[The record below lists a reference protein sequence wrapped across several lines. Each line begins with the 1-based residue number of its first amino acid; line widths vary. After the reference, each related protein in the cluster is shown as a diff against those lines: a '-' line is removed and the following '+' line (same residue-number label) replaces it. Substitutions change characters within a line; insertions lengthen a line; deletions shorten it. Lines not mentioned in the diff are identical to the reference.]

1 MAVFRTGPFFG
12 VDLALNM
19 TSVLPVC
26 FYGTFETEP
35 FFWEGGGNE
44 CGALIYSSSSTP
56 LGGIGG
62 PKKDQILFFMRCRD
76 DGCISCSLR
85 MTAHL
90 EGLPK

>member
-35 FFWEGGGNE
+35 FFWEGGE
-44 CGALIYSSSSTP
+44 R
-56 LGGIGG
+56 
-62 PKKDQILFFMRCRD
+62 MRC
-76 DGCISCSLR
+76 
-85 MTAHL
+85 THL
-90 EGLPK
+90 LLLVHSFGGNWWP